1 MEPRKNVF
9 SYFVIILYITAVLY
23 ILISGV
29 TALGEGQEY
38 PYLLQ
43 GVFLVML
50 LAVWLALNGIT
61 GMLAR
66 FDIGN
71 RLKAREQ
78 VLKYV
83 EAAVVILVLAAGFI
97 IRIRYLQS
105 MPMEPESDYK
115 TYYEIAD
122 LINRGTLLKEG
133 PGYCDYIAM
142 FPHVF
147 GYPYVLAVLFRIFG
161 TSVQTAQY
169 FNVRSEERRV
179 GKEC

>member
-1 MEPRKNVF
+1 M
-9 SYFVIILYITAVLY
+9 
-23 ILISGV
+23 
-29 TALGEGQEY
+29 
-38 PYLLQ
+38 
-43 GVFLVML
+43 
-50 LAVWLALNGIT
+50 
-61 GMLAR
+61 
-66 FDIGN
+66 
-71 RLKAREQ
+71 
-78 VLKYV
+78 

-169 FNVRSEERRV
+169 FNVVLAMGTVFLAYRTGKAAGGRICGLSALFLTAFWPSQILYINMVAKCRSTPLTGFFVSGGYSFIVFTKR
-179 GKEC
+179 

>member
-78 VLKYV
+78 VL
-83 EAAVVILVLAAGFI
+83 I
-97 IRIRYLQS
+97 I
-105 MPMEPESDYK
+105 
-115 TYYEIAD
+115 
-122 LINRGTLLKEG
+122 
-133 PGYCDYIAM
+133 
-142 FPHVF
+142 
-147 GYPYVLAVLFRIFG
+147 
-161 TSVQTAQY
+161 
-169 FNVRSEERRV
+169 
-179 GKEC
+179 

>member
-133 PGYCDYIAM
+133 PNTWGNIA
-142 FPHVF
+142 
-147 GYPYVLAVLFRIFG
+147 I
-161 TSVQTAQY
+161 
-169 FNVRSEERRV
+169 
-179 GKEC
+179 